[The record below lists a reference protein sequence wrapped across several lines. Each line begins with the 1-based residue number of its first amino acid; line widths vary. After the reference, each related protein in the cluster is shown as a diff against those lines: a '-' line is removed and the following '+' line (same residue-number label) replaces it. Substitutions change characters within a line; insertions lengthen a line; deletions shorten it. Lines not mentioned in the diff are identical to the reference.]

1 MNHTFLKFILLDHT
15 MPLGVIIHEE
25 VNNEKVYHFGRS
37 DPDCHV
43 LWQYSVRT
51 GETGQGKIN
60 VNTAALEELQLLPGI
75 GEATAKNIIAYRK
88 ANGAFKSVSDITKVK
103 GIGEKKFKSLQG
115 YVKLDGKSDF
125 EPAKPRAE
133 RGKPAS

>member
-1 MNHTFLKFILLDHT
+1 MKRCTILAGAILIV
-15 MPLGVIIHEE
+15 MF
-25 VNNEKVYHFGRS
+25 FGS
-37 DPDCHV
+37 MAYG
-43 LWQYSVRT
+43 Q
-51 GETGQGKIN
+51 GKTGQGKIN